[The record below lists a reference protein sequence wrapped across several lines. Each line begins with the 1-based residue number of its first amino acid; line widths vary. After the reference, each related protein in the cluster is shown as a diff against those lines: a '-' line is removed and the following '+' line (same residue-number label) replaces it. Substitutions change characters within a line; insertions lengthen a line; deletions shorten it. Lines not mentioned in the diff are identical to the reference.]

1 MASDYDIIFD
11 RRRPELAEKDEVWH
25 LIHNSYHGGTD
36 YQNEGYLYQHAKE
49 SPASFTKRK
58 ARAVYFNQI
67 QPLADLL
74 AGFLF
79 IQPPSR
85 KRIDKLLYLEK
96 EADSKKKSIN
106 EFMKII
112 AVHSVLFTCGVLVDS
127 PDFNPENIK
136 TAKDRKDADLNPY
149 STMYLPFQ
157 IRDFN
162 ISRTGELEWVLLDNS
177 YLDNTNPLA
186 ESVERVVYRLWTKTT
201 YQDFEQLNE
210 ETGESI
216 KVGEVF
222 AHPIGYVPFK
232 FVNWKDDNNDMIAES
247 VFEDPAMI
255 SKLIYNKLS
264 EMDEMIASGSFR
276 VLMYPTKD
284 GKLPANLVAGGI
296 GALSAIPYDGTFSK
310 APSFDGA
317 KLEDVSPFLK
327 AIEFYI
333 SEILKKIGLDTDE
346 TKDYVKSG
354 LAKKID
360 FQKVRTLLVSGSMA
374 LEDLERW
381 IFKTA
386 GMWDKT
392 ESKVE
397 IHYTTH
403 YADEDIQT
411 KVDLLSQLLIL
422 PFKKLN
428 TAVTGL
434 IVKNLLTGELPQAEL
449 EEIYT
454 EIESGNEPSVIDVE
468 LLIAMEQAKQA
479 EAAQKAVL
487 EKEQNKTIEDE
498 STSKDEGE

>member
-1 MASDYDIIFD
+1 MASQYEIIFE
-11 RRRPELAEKDEVWH
+11 RRRAELADKNDIWK
-25 LIHNSYHGGTD
+25 LIHHSYHGGVD
-36 YQNEGYLYQHAKE
+36 YQKQDYLCRHAKE
-49 SPASFTKRK
+49 SKASFAKRK

-79 IQPPSR
+79 IHKPSR
-85 KRIDKLLYLEK
+85 KNVENLMYLVDA
-96 EADSKKKSIN
+96 ADGKKKSMD
-106 EFMKII
+106 EFMKVV

-127 PDFNPENIK
+127 PAFDSEQIV
-136 TAKDRKDADLNPY
+136 TEKDRKDAALNPY

-157 IRDFN
+157 IRDFH

-177 YLDNTNPLA
+177 YVDNTDPFK
-186 ESVERVVYRLWTKTT
+186 ESVEKTIYRLWTKTD
-201 YQDFEQLNE
+201 YQDFELI
-210 ETGESI
+210 ETGANEKDNI
-216 KVGEVF
+216 KVGEVVP
-222 AHPIGYVPFK
+222 HPIRYVPFK
-232 FVNWKDDNNDMIAES
+232 FVNWKDDNNDMISES

-255 SKLIYNKLS
+255 AKLIYNKLS

-296 GALSAIPYDGTFSK
+296 GALSAIPYDGSLSK
-310 APSFDGA
+310 EPKFDGA

-354 LAKKID
+354 LAKQID

-386 GMWDKT
+386 GKWSNS
-392 ESKVE
+392 ESKAQ

-411 KVDLLSQLLIL
+411 KVDLWSQLLIL

-428 TAVTGL
+428 TAATGL
-434 IVKNLLTGELPQAEL
+434 IVKNLLTGELPQEEL

-454 EIESGNEPSVIDVE
+454 EIESGNTPVVIDV
-468 LLIAMEQAKQA
+468 KQL
-479 EAAQKAVL
+479 AAL
-487 EKEQNKTIEDE
+487 ESKEQNKLIEEQSASGDQ
-498 STSKDEGE
+498 GE